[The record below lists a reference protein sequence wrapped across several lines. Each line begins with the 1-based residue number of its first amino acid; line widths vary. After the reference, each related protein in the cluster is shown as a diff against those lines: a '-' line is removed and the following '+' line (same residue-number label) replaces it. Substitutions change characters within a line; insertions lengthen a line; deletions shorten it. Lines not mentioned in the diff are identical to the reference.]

1 MTRPKGMETTA
12 RSGRHGQGW
21 ESAGGRVPGAAL
33 RSCRC
38 QSTLYL
44 RPTLRRQLHGSSD
57 PYSSTQRK
65 GAPSQT
71 CHPCRQTRPAT
82 PATLGT
88 SPRARLSSHCL
99 PRSAVTPGSKTKD
112 SRAELAVSLLR
123 PPAPACFFTPK
134 AYSCPVGCTS
144 VGGRA
149 TGPSRRSDGIGPAFG

>member
-99 PRSAVTPGSKTKD
+99 PRSEVTPGSKTKD

-123 PPAPACFFTPK
+123 PRAPACFFH
-134 AYSCPVGCTS
+134 AQGLQLRWQSDWS
-144 VGGRA
+144 FSEA
-149 TGPSRRSDGIGPAFG
+149 SRRSDGIGPAFG